1 MTQTF
6 RFISIVK
13 SHYGSCHYRFKFFNL
28 FNLYLNTWMV
38 DQKVN
43 INRLRLLSLAFHI
56 LNASSNCFDL
66 IIEVYIYITY

>member
-1 MTQTF
+1 
-6 RFISIVK
+6 
-13 SHYGSCHYRFKFFNL
+13 
-28 FNLYLNTWMV
+28 MV

-66 IIEVYIYITY
+66 IIEVYIYITYYSGLASSG